1 SAFWICLPTV
11 VTNCLHLIKKIHQ
24 CSPYYLR
31 ELARQS
37 IILPQ
42 KLRQIKYDLMIHKR
56 LEFIALIQDSLY
68 FHLLSFWLGSD
79 KFENSSLPKP
89 GKPPP
94 LAVRHEKVLPYRRA
108 E

>member
-1 SAFWICLPTV
+1 MDG
-11 VTNCLHLIKKIHQ
+11 H
-24 CSPYYLR
+24 YLR

-42 KLRQIKYDLMIHKR
+42 KLRQIKYDLMTHKR